1 MFLLLF
7 LRIPTVGS
15 HSEALAVQNMSSRM
29 SVKMQGKS
37 AGSSLSRSLLA
48 SRAARQARKSVK
60 RSAAAPSVLRSGGF
74 SFTST
79 GGKELNFV
87 DTAFNQPNVS
97 TTASITLLNG
107 LAQGTTASTRIGR
120 RIQMKSVE
128 ARMFVFSDTLTLG
141 CVTRFALV
149 LDKQANAAAPA
160 FTDIYD
166 SASSIALRNISN
178 KARFWVLWDS
188 GLLPI
193 IGNVTTAGQG
203 TDSSY
208 KVMEFYKRINIPVQY
223 NAGTAGTVGDIQTN
237 ALYFV
242 AIGDTASG
250 TADARL
256 FGNIRV
262 RYDDS

>member
-7 LRIPTVGS
+7 LQIPTVGS
-15 HSEALAVQNMSSRM
+15 NSEALAVQTMSSRM

-37 AGSSLSRSLLA
+37 AGSSLGRSLQA
-48 SRAARQARKSVK
+48 SRLARQARKSMK
-60 RSAAAPSVLRSGGF
+60 RAAAAPSVLRSGGF

-87 DTAFNQPNVS
+87 DTAISVPNVS
-97 TTASITLLNG
+97 TTASISLLNG

-128 ARMFVFSDTLTLG
+128 ARMYAYPDTTTLA
-141 CVTRFALV
+141 CVTRFAIV

-166 SASSIALRNISN
+166 SGTSVALRNISN

-188 GLLPI
+188 GLIPI
-193 IGNVTTAGQG
+193 IGNTTTAAQG
-203 TDSSY
+203 TEASY
-208 KVMEFYKRINIPVQY
+208 KAVEFYKRINIPVQY

-242 AIGDTASG
+242 AIGDTVSG
-250 TADARL
+250 TADARV

>member
-7 LRIPTVGS
+7 LRIQTVGS
-15 HSEALAVQNMSSRM
+15 HSEALAVQTMSSRM

-37 AGSSLSRSLLA
+37 AGSSLSRSLQA
-48 SRAARQARKSVK
+48 SRLARQARKSVK
-60 RSAAAPSVLRSGGF
+60 RSAAAPSILRSGGF

-87 DTAFNQPNVS
+87 DTVLSSAAVS
-97 TTASITLLNG
+97 TTPVISLLNG
-107 LAQGTTASTRIGR
+107 MAQGTTASTRIGR
-120 RIQMKSVE
+120 RIAMKSIEFKFRVL
-128 ARMFVFSDTLTLG
+128 SDTTTTAT
-141 CVTRFALV
+141 VTRFAIV

-166 SASSIALRNISN
+166 SADPGALRNISN

-188 GLLPI
+188 GLSPL
-193 IGNVTTAGQG
+193 IGNTATAGQQ
-203 TDSSY
+203 TDSSL
-208 KVMEFYKRINIPVQY
+208 KVFENYKRINIPVQY

-242 AIGDTASG
+242 SIGSTVSG
-250 TADARL
+250 TSDAIL
-256 FGNIRV
+256 SGNFRV